1 MKKWYDIYPKG
12 TAEGDIEEKIFKIL
26 TRNRKWKFRSVLGI
40 SKELKIKEQVIEKMI
55 LKYSNLGIILQN
67 PQNHLQW
74 GYWETCGIKK
84 KKSHSVQEYDYKMR
98 IKKAKGEYVVE
109 EDEDE
114 DESEHDKYD
123 KYIPDIW

>member
-55 LKYSNLGIILQN
+55 YNGDIGKLVALR
-67 PQNHLQW
+67 
-74 GYWETCGIKK
+74 KK
-84 KKSHSVQEYDYKMR
+84 NR
-98 IKKAKGEYVVE
+98 IVFKNMITK
-109 EDEDE
+109 
-114 DESEHDKYD
+114 
-123 KYIPDIW
+123 